1 MKTITIWQSPNVHY
15 PLSINY
21 QVAYMYIKYSDHN
34 AERERRW
41 AEAIY
46 YLIFFLWGV
55 AKMTSG
61 AV

>member
-1 MKTITIWQSPNVHY
+1 MAESPNVHY

-46 YLIFFLWGV
+46 YLIFFFVG
-55 AKMTSG
+55 G
-61 AV
+61 G